1 MSCTILLIVLI
12 GSNSKISFKISS
24 VNVIVGFAIFLQEDM
39 EQRKDLRKDFQ
50 RSREQ
55 VTKKD

>member
-1 MSCTILLIVLI
+1 MFCTILLIVPI

-39 EQRKDLRKDFQ
+39 GQKKDLKKDFQ
-50 RSREQ
+50 RSRERL
-55 VTKKD
+55 TKKD